1 MRSCHALLSFLHL
14 QNNVCN
20 PSPVSYLWLAP
31 CLSCQHF
38 VASAMPPQSAFCEK
52 CRFVEGSNL
61 DVAMTRMLDRY
72 LQSGKDTLGLHW
84 LDALLHA
91 LFQALK
97 VCLLHHLQHSCLCYS
112 LT

>member
-1 MRSCHALLSFLHL
+1 MPCAARVPAPLI
-14 QNNVCN
+14 NNVCD

-31 CLSCQHF
+31 CLSRQLF
-38 VASAMPPQSAFCEK
+38 VATPMPPQSAFCGK

-61 DVAMTRMLDRY
+61 DVAMTLMLDRY
-72 LQSGKDTLGLHW
+72 LQSGNEALRLQW

-97 VCLLHHLQHSCLCYS
+97 VYLQHYLQHSCLCDS